1 MPKKIH
7 VVDLSAPGEKVE
19 EVESD
24 SNDDKDEVSQI
35 KEAIKIEEEEEQQQQ
50 IEEPKPKPKRKAAA
64 KKIKVEPIIEPII
77 EPEPEPVKEPEPEPK
92 VETKID
98 ELVKCPNCEKQMT
111 KRTLRYNH
119 KTCPGKKIDRNEIP
133 VKKREKTVVEKNISI
148 PEEIIEKEVNK
159 RIQDKLLQ
167 KIRVKEEK
175 IKKLSS
181 QIA

>member
-35 KEAIKIEEEEEQQQQ
+35 KEAIKIEEEEQQQQ

-64 KKIKVEPIIEPII
+64 KKIKVEPIIEP
-77 EPEPEPVKEPEPEPK
+77 EPEPVKEPEPEPEPK

>member
-24 SNDDKDEVSQI
+24 NNDDKDEVSQI
-35 KEAIKIEEEEEQQQQ
+35 KEAIKIEEEEEEQQQQ

-64 KKIKVEPIIEPII
+64 KKIKVEPIIEP
-77 EPEPEPVKEPEPEPK
+77 EPEPVKEPEPEPEPK

-133 VKKREKTVVEKNISI
+133 VKKREKTVVETNISI

>member
-64 KKIKVEPIIEPII
+64 KKIKVEPIIEP
-77 EPEPEPVKEPEPEPK
+77 EPEPVKEPEPEPEPK

-133 VKKREKTVVEKNISI
+133 VKRRETQQKEEVKTNEINNI
-148 PEEIIEKEVNK
+148 PEEIIINHMRKEREKK
-159 RIQDKLLQ
+159 QQ
-167 KIRVKEEK
+167 EK
-175 IKKLSS
+175 G
-181 QIA
+181 